1 MAKLKKYQNKKERSE
16 QFGARGKAKLCR
28 VSNDDLIVAQ
38 TEALAEALLESEGME
53 LVHAEYVRGPGGRAL
68 RCYID
73 KREGVTPKGITIADC
88 AYISRQLGDLLDV
101 KLQVNEPYNLEISS
115 PGLNRPLKKMSDFER
130 FKGQKAFI
138 RTIEAIDGQR
148 NFKGILAEV
157 SEDTVYLK
165 EDVRTIAISHEA
177 ILKARD

>member
-1 MAKLKKYQNKKERSE
+1 MAKLKKYQDKKERSE
-16 QFGARGKAKLCR
+16 QFVARGKAKLCR

-38 TEALAEALLESEGME
+38 TEVLAEALLESEGME
-53 LVHAEYVRGPGGRAL
+53 LVHAEYLRGPGGRVL

-73 KREGVTPKGITIADC
+73 KPEGVTIDDC

-101 KLQVNEPYNLEISS
+101 KLQVSEPYNLEISS
-115 PGLNRPLKKMSDFER
+115 PGINRPLKKISDFER

-138 RTIEAIDGQR
+138 RTMEAIDGQK

-157 SEDTVYLK
+157 SQDTVYIK
-165 EDVRTIAISHEA
+165 KDARTIAIPHEG
-177 ILKARD
+177 ILKARLDS